1 MRLIGIHLII
11 GEKKLG
17 MLETILYQ
25 CCTLHSYT
33 NIFSITPRNKMK
45 AVVLMLKSIVTHENK
60 ESTREKA
67 MPIAERLIA
76 MKLAK
81 IAKKVTD
88 VILSDVGIE
97 KKA

>member
-1 MRLIGIHLII
+1 
-11 GEKKLG
+11 
-17 MLETILYQ
+17 
-25 CCTLHSYT
+25 
-33 NIFSITPRNKMK
+33 MK